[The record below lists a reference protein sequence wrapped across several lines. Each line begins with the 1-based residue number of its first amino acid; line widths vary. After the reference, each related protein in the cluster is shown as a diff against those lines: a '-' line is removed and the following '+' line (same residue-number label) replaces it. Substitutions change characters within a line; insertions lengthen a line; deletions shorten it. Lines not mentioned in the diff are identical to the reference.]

1 MITLQKI
8 KNILSMKKIFLL
20 LSFLLLLGF
29 GVIYLLIPGEI
40 KISSVAIAGCTEK
53 EFGKCISN
61 NSRWLDWL
69 PESNKNKASVLSN
82 KNFTYNNCTYH
93 LITPLL
99 HGLSFITEYE
109 NFSIKNTLEYGTYK
123 QDSISVIWS
132 GSFKASNNPV
142 TRIKQYL
149 QAVHFK
155 KTTDTLLSRLT
166 AFVLVPKNIYGFNIH
181 KTSFENKF
189 LIATKLQLNHNPSTN
204 EIYQI
209 IDELRVYNKEKNGI
223 EIDHPM
229 FHASMLDSLHYNIM
243 IAIAIDREIEQNKKY
258 FLVRMAHM
266 DGSFV
271 SADVNG
277 GPTSIKKAHEE
288 IENFM
293 TDHRFSPPGIPFEV
307 LITDR
312 RNVSDTSK
320 WVTTIYHPST

>member
-1 MITLQKI
+1 M
-8 KNILSMKKIFLL
+8 KNFFLAISILFIIG
-20 LSFLLLLGF
+20 LGL
-29 GVIYLLIPGEI
+29 IYLLIPGEI
-40 KISSVAIAGCTEK
+40 KISSVGIAGCTEK
-53 EFGKCISN
+53 EFGKCIN
-61 NSRWLDWL
+61 NNARWLDWL
-69 PESNKNKASVLSN
+69 PDSAKNKTSVIST
-82 KNFTYNNCTYH
+82 KSFTYNNCTYH
-93 LITPLL
+93 LTEPLL
-99 HGLSFITEYE
+99 NGLSFITEYE
-109 NFSIKNTLEYGTYK
+109 NFSIKNALEYGTYK
-123 QDSISVIWS
+123 KDSISIIWS

-155 KTTDTLLSRLT
+155 KTTDILLGRLT
-166 AFVLVPKNIYGFNIH
+166 SFALIPKNIYGFNIH

-189 LIATKLQLNHNPSTN
+189 LIATKLQLNYYPSTN
-204 EIYQI
+204 EIYGW
-209 IDELRVYNKEKNGI
+209 IDELRAYNKEKNGI

-229 FHASMLDSLHYNIM
+229 FHVSMLDSLHYNVM
-243 IAIAIDREIEQNKKY
+243 IAIATNKEIEQNKKY

-271 SADVNG
+271 SADVYG
-277 GPTSIKKAHEE
+277 GPASIKKAHEE

-312 RNVSDTSK
+312 RNVSDTTK